1 MSGADLFG
9 RILDSLHACAFDDSR
24 WDAASGLVDAFCG
37 TRGNHLVFGDG
48 AASGDVDI
56 FFARFCYRGERRAD
70 LEREYFGRWHGVDE
84 RLPRIRRLAAGRLA
98 SVRELL
104 GEEAMRT
111 SALYNELMARTDTR
125 DSLNVRLDG
134 PGGSRI
140 VWAFADPADA
150 EGWSGGQVER
160 IGALLP
166 HLRQFVRV
174 RQALAGAKALG
185 ASMVELLDHV
195 GTGVIQLDRRG
206 RIGEVND
213 RARALLRAG
222 TGLADRDG
230 GLRAALPD
238 EDAALQAMLARA
250 LPSSGGP
257 GAGGSMAVS
266 GGDPASRLVLHVS
279 PVAEGGSAPRA
290 AEPGALV
297 LAVETAERPRFDRER
312 VAALLGLTPSES
324 HLAVALAEG
333 RTVQDVARETERSVN
348 TVRWHLQHVY
358 AKLGVS
364 RQADVVRAVMAL
376 ADIPGA
382 RRE

>member
-1 MSGADLFG
+1 MSGPDLFG

-37 TRGNHLVFGDG
+37 TQGNHLVF
-48 AASGDVDI
+48 GDVDI

-84 RLPRIRRLAAGRLA
+84 RLPRIRRLAAGRPA
-98 SVRELL
+98 SVRDLL

-111 SALYNELMARTDTR
+111 SALYNELMARTDTH

-150 EGWSGGQVER
+150 VGWSGGQVER

-174 RQALAGAKALG
+174 RQAMASAKALG
-185 ASMVELLDHV
+185 ASMAALLDHV

-213 RARALLRAG
+213 RARAILRAG

-238 EDAALQAMLARA
+238 EDAALKALLARA
-250 LPSSGGP
+250 P
-257 GAGGSMAVS
+257 
-266 GGDPASRLVLHVS
+266 PAS
-279 PVAEGGSAPRA
+279 
-290 AEPGALV
+290 
-297 LAVETAERPRFDRER
+297 
-312 VAALLGLTPSES
+312 
-324 HLAVALAEG
+324 
-333 RTVQDVARETERSVN
+333 
-348 TVRWHLQHVY
+348 
-358 AKLGVS
+358 
-364 RQADVVRAVMAL
+364 
-376 ADIPGA
+376 
-382 RRE
+382 

>member
-1 MSGADLFG
+1 MSGPDLFG
-9 RILDSLHACAFDDSR
+9 RILDSLHACAFDDAR

-37 TRGNHLVFGDG
+37 TKGNHLVFGDG

-84 RLPRIRRLAAGRLA
+84 RLPRIRRLAAGRPA

-150 EGWSGGQVER
+150 EGWSDGQVER

-174 RQALAGAKALG
+174 RQALAGAQALG
-185 ASMVELLDHV
+185 ASMAALLDHV

-222 TGLADRDG
+222 AGLADRDG
-230 GLRAALPD
+230 GLSAALPD
-238 EDAALQAMLARA
+238 EDAALQALLARA
-250 LPSSGGP
+250 LPSGNEP
-257 GAGGSMAVS
+257 GAGGSMTVS
-266 GGDPASRLVLHVS
+266 GGESGSRLVLHVT
-279 PVAEGGSAPRA
+279 PVSEGGAAPRA

-297 LAVETAERPRFDRER
+297 LVAAPAGRPGPDPER
-312 VAALLGLTPSES
+312 VGALLGLTPQES
-324 HLAVALAEG
+324 RLALALAEG
-333 RTVQDVARETERSVN
+333 RTVREVARAWGRSEH
-348 TVRWHLQHVY
+348 TLRWHRQHIY
-358 AKLGVS
+358 AKLGVH
-364 RQADVVRAVMAL
+364 RQADLARAVMAL
-376 ADIPGA
+376 AEVPGA